1 MLISSMYIIVSVR
14 LTVFPQ
20 PHTSCVFQRPK
31 YVPASCQSCAL
42 PRHAI
47 DFRSKRKV
55 PQSFFASPSAPQ
67 RALLAIWMCPWD
79 SMALVPVGSFPMR
92 TAVLNTKV

>member
-31 YVPASCQSCAL
+31 YVPASCAL

-79 SMALVPVGSFPMR
+79 SMALVPKLVSFPMR
-92 TAVLNTKV
+92 TAV